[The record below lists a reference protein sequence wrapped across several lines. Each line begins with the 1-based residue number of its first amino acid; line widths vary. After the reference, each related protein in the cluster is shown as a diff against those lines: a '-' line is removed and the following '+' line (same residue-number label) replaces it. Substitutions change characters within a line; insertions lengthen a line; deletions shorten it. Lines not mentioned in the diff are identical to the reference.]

1 MMCDYKA
8 SQNIT
13 KTRLQIYMKNQE
25 EKKKQVAHNGLSLF
39 PRNVPFYNP
48 QERVAPFLILS

>member
-1 MMCDYKA
+1 
-8 SQNIT
+8 
-13 KTRLQIYMKNQE
+13 MKNQE